1 MKPGWDMVCAVICR
15 TELPDMGNRS
25 PHLPSR
31 PKLDDSI
38 RIAVAPDDTRRIFAA
53 AAERRVTVSELV
65 RDALASTVASVNQQA
80 V

>member
-1 MKPGWDMVCAVICR
+1 
-15 TELPDMGNRS
+15 MGNRS

-38 RIAVAPDDTRRIFAA
+38 RVAVAPDDKRRIFAA

-65 RDALASTVASVNQQA
+65 RDALSSTVAMNQQA